1 VSAPLPACTI
11 RPFTSADIPAVRA
24 LWATCEGLG
33 DGPGDS
39 ETGLARFLA
48 RNPGLSPDAEKD
60 GAIVGAALCGH
71 DGRRGFLYRVGI
83 APEHR
88 RQGIAQAL
96 VRRCLEGLKAEGL
109 ERSML
114 FVKTDNAGAQQ
125 FWEEMGG
132 TWRSK
137 LRLYSIDL

>member
-1 VSAPLPACTI
+1 MSATI
-11 RPFTSADIPAVRA
+11 RPFTPADIPAVRT

-39 ETGLARFLA
+39 VAGIERFLA
-48 RNPGLSPDAEKD
+48 RNPRLSPVAEI
-60 GAIVGAALCGH
+60 GGVIVGAALCGH

-114 FVKTDNAGAQQ
+114 FVKTDNLGAQQ

-132 TWRSK
+132 TWRRK